1 MHMIPCNGGKQR
13 GAKEPPSGVKDESE
27 KVNLK
32 LKTQHLKNES
42 HGIQSHYFMANR
54 WGKSGSSERFYLL
67 GFQNHCGW

>member
-1 MHMIPCNGGKQR
+1 MIPCNGGKQR

-54 WGKSGSSERFYLL
+54 WGNNENSDRLYFL
-67 GFQNHCGW
+67 GLQNHCRW